1 MLVQLIHICYFRI
14 PMHNCIWELLI
25 FLEENR
31 SSGGIPGPP
40 RQLAPSKQQTTRPS
54 VRVKSSFTNKT
65 STNNVIP
72 DLGALVKTEA
82 DNKERNKRTSG
93 RIQEDFDLN
102 KVADVGRT
110 GQSRRSIKGMYK
122 RLHKW
127 RKTDCHNCIH
137 KLFKPSSS
145 KSWSYFIYD

>member
-1 MLVQLIHICYFRI
+1 MR
-14 PMHNCIWELLI
+14 NCIWELLI

-102 KVADVGRT
+102 KIADGGRT
-110 GQSRRSIKGMYK
+110 RQTRRSIKGMYTSIQIK
-122 RLHKW
+122 
-127 RKTDCHNCIH
+127 
-137 KLFKPSSS
+137 
-145 KSWSYFIYD
+145 

>member
-1 MLVQLIHICYFRI
+1 MLIQLIPICYFENFKI
-14 PMHNCIWELLI
+14 PMRNCIWELLI

-54 VRVKSSFTNKT
+54 VRVKSSVAKNDK
-65 STNNVIP
+65 IP
-72 DLGALVKTEA
+72 DLGKLVRSEA

>member
-1 MLVQLIHICYFRI
+1 M
-14 PMHNCIWELLI
+14 
-25 FLEENR
+25 
-31 SSGGIPGPP
+31 PGPP
-40 RQLAPSKQQTTRPS
+40 TQLAPSKQQTTRPS

-102 KVADVGRT
+102 KIADGGRT
-110 GQSRRSIKGMYK
+110 RQTRRSIKGMYTNRK
-122 RLHKW
+122 MRLV
-127 RKTDCHNCIH
+127 KTNDFSISLY
-137 KLFKPSSS
+137 KIILLLFYIISCCS
-145 KSWSYFIYD
+145 

>member
-1 MLVQLIHICYFRI
+1 MPFFEI
-14 PMHNCIWELLI
+14 PMRNCIWELLI

-102 KVADVGRT
+102 KIADGGRT
-110 GQSRRSIKGMYK
+110 RQTRRSIKGMYTNK
-122 RLHKW
+122 IKNKW
-127 RKTDCHNCIH
+127 LSLYISINCLRIPRGRH
-137 KLFKPSSS
+137 DFV
-145 KSWSYFIYD
+145 FIYS